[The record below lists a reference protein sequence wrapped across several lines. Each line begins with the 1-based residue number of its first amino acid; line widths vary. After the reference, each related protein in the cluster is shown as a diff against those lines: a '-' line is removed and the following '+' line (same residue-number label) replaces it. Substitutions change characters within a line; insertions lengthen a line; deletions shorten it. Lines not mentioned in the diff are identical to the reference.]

1 MWGVLTLTDLQEED
15 IVTITRISDQSEIN
29 ISKNWITGNYQDVVF
44 ISLGDRPELQDVVEP
59 VKICLKAC
67 RNSSTISRN
76 RT

>member
-1 MWGVLTLTDLQEED
+1 MWGFLPLPVFQEED
-15 IVTITRISDQSEIN
+15 IATIMRVSDQSEIN

>member
-1 MWGVLTLTDLQEED
+1 MWEAPSNRTSGRGNILNYQRL
-15 IVTITRISDQSEIN
+15 DQSENN

-59 VKICLKAC
+59 AKICLKAC
-67 RNSSTISRN
+67 RNSSTISRS